1 MNLLENAPNQ
11 SSKFRTKN
19 RVEINDNSRKTYNIN
34 SQNKSKVTMQKSS
47 LCNYSDAYMLI
58 KGTITVTNIEA
69 AFSEANNTY
78 KVVICKNYVKDS
90 MQHLQQQ
97 IMPIKR

>member
-1 MNLLENAPNQ
+1 
-11 SSKFRTKN
+11 
-19 RVEINDNSRKTYNIN
+19 
-34 SQNKSKVTMQKSS
+34 MQKSS